1 MTESRRYLGSATRVS
16 IVLVY
21 GAIAFLIANHL
32 GQTNPDR
39 PELMPA
45 SANESA
51 GEEIRLKL
59 NLEASRP
66 VERWS
71 VTADGVAVKNGTT
84 TAHGWSA
91 EIDLEPLPDQRL
103 IIDVT
108 PSESPV
114 ESPLAIHLT
123 ISFGRRTWER
133 TFWAPDD
140 LVESVSLEPLWK
152 DWEVAP

>member
-39 PELMPA
+39 PGFMPA
-45 SANESA
+45 SAT
-51 GEEIRLKL
+51 EIPGDQTRLYL

-66 VERWS
+66 VESWS
-71 VTADGVAVKNGTT
+71 VTVDGVMVKHDTI
-84 TAHGWSA
+84 TAHKWSA
-91 EIDLEPLPDQRL
+91 EINLAPLPDQRL

-108 PSESPV
+108 PSESPD
-114 ESPLAIHLT
+114 ESSLAIHLM
-123 ISFGRRTWER
+123 ISFDGSTWEQ

-140 LVESVSLEPLWK
+140 LVESVSLDPLWTN
-152 DWEVAP
+152 WGVTP